1 MSSDKERFRKTKKGT
16 RAVHSGTSPSKN
28 SLNTPVYQSSTFFLD
43 DNAYDMWMAGKPR
56 APVYSGRYYN
66 PTNRAVER
74 KIAHLEGAEDALVF
88 SSGMAAI
95 CTTLI
100 NFLGQGDRLVTTR
113 NLYGGTVGVLDQD
126 FTRFGIDVHYID
138 VRDLG
143 AVEKALKEKETKVL
157 YCETI
162 TNPLLEVSDLPKL
175 AALAKKYGATSIV
188 DSTFATPISCNPIEH
203 GFDLVIHSV
212 TKMLNGHSDL
222 LGGVVAGRKETIN
235 KIWEKLRNFGGSMDP
250 HQASLVER
258 GIKTLQIRYE
268 RSTKTAGLLA
278 EWLNTHPKIKR
289 VIYPGLKTHDDYEL
303 SKTILSGSGN
313 MISFVVDGGDDEG
326 RKMLNNLNVVSQAIS
341 LGGVESLISMP
352 YATTHASWTQ
362 EARVAAG
369 IDLGFVRFSTG
380 LEDFEDLKNDFDNAL
395 SLL

>member
-1 MSSDKERFRKTKKGT
+1 MVSDKSDKKKLGKGT
-16 RAVHSGTSPSKN
+16 KAVHSGTAPSEN
-28 SLNTPVYQSSTFFLD
+28 SLNTPVYQTSTFYLD
-43 DNAYDMWMAGKPR
+43 DKGYKMWMAGEPR

-74 KIAHLEGAEDALVF
+74 KIADLEGAEDALVF

-100 NFLGQGDRLVTTR
+100 NFLGQGDRIVTTR

-126 FTRFGIDVHYID
+126 FVRFGIDVHYID
-138 VRDLG
+138 VRDLD
-143 AVEKALKEKETKVL
+143 AVENALKEKKTKVL
-157 YCETI
+157 YCETV
-162 TNPLLEVSDLPKL
+162 TNPLLEVSDLPAL
-175 AALAKKYGATSIV
+175 AALAKKYGAVSIV

-222 LGGVVAGRKETIN
+222 LGGAVAGRTEMIN

-268 RSTKTAGLLA
+268 RSTETAGFLA
-278 EWLNTHPKIKR
+278 EWLEKHPKIKK
-289 VIYPGLKTHDDYEL
+289 VIYPGLKSHDDYEL
-303 SKTILSGSGN
+303 SKKILLGAGN
-313 MISFVVDGGDDEG
+313 MVSFVVDGGDEVG
-326 RKMLNNLNVVSQAIS
+326 RKMLNSMSVASQAIS

-362 EARVAAG
+362 EARIAAG

-380 LEDFEDLKNDFDNAL
+380 LEDFDDLRNDFDQAL
-395 SLL
+395 SSL

>member
-1 MSSDKERFRKTKKGT
+1 MVSDKSVDKKLGKGT
-16 RAVHSGTSPSKN
+16 KAVHSGTSSSKN
-28 SLNTPVYQSSTFFLD
+28 SLNTPVYQTSTFYLD
-43 DNAYDMWMAGKPR
+43 DNGYKMWMSGQPR

-74 KIAHLEGAEDALVF
+74 KIADLEGAEDALVF

-95 CTTLI
+95 CTTLL
-100 NFLGQGDRLVTTR
+100 NFLGQGDRIVTTR

-126 FTRFGIDVHYID
+126 FVRFGIDVHYID
-138 VRDLG
+138 VRDLD
-143 AVEKALKEKETKVL
+143 AVENALKEKETKVL

-162 TNPLLEVSDLPKL
+162 TNPLLEISDLTAL
-175 AALAKKYGATSIV
+175 AALAKKYGVISIV

-203 GFDLVIHSV
+203 GFDLVIHSL

-222 LGGVVAGRKETIN
+222 LGGTVAGKTEVIN

-258 GIKTLQIRYE
+258 GMKTLQIRYN
-268 RSTKTAGLLA
+268 RSTETAGLLA
-278 EWLNTHPKIKR
+278 TWLENHPKIKK
-289 VIYPGLKTHDDYEL
+289 VIYPGLTSHEDHDL
-303 SKTILSGSGN
+303 SKKILSQSGN
-313 MISFVVDGGDDEG
+313 MVSFVVADGDEAG
-326 RKMLNNLNVVSQAIS
+326 RKMLNKMNVASQAIS

-362 EARVAAG
+362 EARIAAG

-380 LEDFEDLKNDFDNAL
+380 LEDFDDLKNDFEQAL
-395 SLL
+395 SSL

>member
-1 MSSDKERFRKTKKGT
+1 MSSEKNDKKKLGKGT
-16 RAVHSGTSPSKN
+16 KSVHSGTSPSEN
-28 SLNTPVYQSSTFFLD
+28 SLNTPVYQTSTFYLD
-43 DNAYDMWMAGKPR
+43 DNAYKMWMAGEPR

-74 KIAHLEGAEDALVF
+74 KIADLEGAEDALVF

-95 CTTLI
+95 CTTLL
-100 NFLGQGDRLVTTR
+100 NFLGQGDRIVTTR

-126 FTRFGIDVHYID
+126 FVRFGIDVHYID
-138 VRDLG
+138 VRDLD
-143 AVEKALKEKETKVL
+143 AVENALKEKETKVL

-162 TNPLLEVSDLPKL
+162 TNPLLEASDLPAL
-175 AALAKKYGATSIV
+175 ASLAKKYGAVSIV
-188 DSTFATPISCNPIEH
+188 DSTFATPISCNPIEY

-222 LGGVVAGRKETIN
+222 LGGVVAGNKNVIN

-268 RSTKTAGLLA
+268 RSTETAGLIA
-278 EWLNTHPKIKR
+278 EWLESHPKIKK
-289 VIYPGLKTHDDYEL
+289 VIYPGLKSHEDHEL
-303 SKTILSGSGN
+303 CKSMLSGFGN
-313 MISFVVDGGDDEG
+313 MVSFVVDGGDDAG
-326 RKMLNNLNVVSQAIS
+326 RKMLNNMTLASQAIS

-362 EARVAAG
+362 EARISAG

-380 LEDFEDLKNDFDNAL
+380 LEDFDDLKNDFDQAL
-395 SLL
+395 SSL

>member
-1 MSSDKERFRKTKKGT
+1 MANEESDKKELGKGT
-16 RAVHSGTSPSKN
+16 KSVHSGTSPSEN
-28 SLNTPVYQSSTFFLD
+28 SLNTPVYQTSTFYLD
-43 DNAYDMWMAGKPR
+43 DNGYKMWMAGEPR

-74 KIAHLEGAEDALVF
+74 KIADLEGAEDALVF

-95 CTTLI
+95 CTTLL
-100 NFLGQGDRLVTTR
+100 NFLGQGDRIVTTR

-126 FTRFGIDVHYID
+126 FVRFGIDVHYID
-138 VRDLG
+138 VKDLD
-143 AVEKALKEKETKVL
+143 AVESALKEKETKVL

-162 TNPLLEVSDLPKL
+162 TNPLLEASDLPAL
-175 AALAKKYGATSIV
+175 ASLAKKYGAVSIV

-222 LGGVVAGRKETIN
+222 LGGVVAGNKNVIN

-268 RSTKTAGLLA
+268 RSTETAGLIA
-278 EWLNTHPKIKR
+278 EWLESHPKIKK
-289 VIYPGLKTHDDYEL
+289 VIYPGLKSHEDHEL
-303 SKTILSGSGN
+303 CKSMLSGFGN
-313 MISFVVDGGDDEG
+313 MVSFVVDGGDDAG
-326 RKMLNNLNVVSQAIS
+326 RKMLNNMTVASQAIS

-362 EARVAAG
+362 EARISAG

-380 LEDFEDLKNDFDNAL
+380 LEDFDDLKNDFDQAL
-395 SLL
+395 SSL

>member
-1 MSSDKERFRKTKKGT
+1 MVSKKSVDKKLGKGT
-16 RAVHSGTSPSKN
+16 KAVHSGTSSSKN
-28 SLNTPVYQSSTFFLD
+28 SLNTPVYQTSTFYLD
-43 DNAYDMWMAGKPR
+43 DNGYKMWMSGQPR

-74 KIAHLEGAEDALVF
+74 KIADLEGAEDALVF

-95 CTTLI
+95 CTALL
-100 NFLGQGDRLVTTR
+100 NFLGQGDRIVTTR

-126 FTRFGIDVHYID
+126 FVRFGIDVHYID
-138 VRDLG
+138 VRDLD
-143 AVEKALKEKETKVL
+143 AVESALKEKETKVL

-162 TNPLLEVSDLPKL
+162 TNPLLEISDLPAL

-203 GFDLVIHSV
+203 GFDLVIHSL

-222 LGGVVAGRKETIN
+222 LGGTVAGKTEVIN

-258 GIKTLQIRYE
+258 GMKTLQIRYN
-268 RSTKTAGLLA
+268 RSTETAGLLA
-278 EWLNTHPKIKR
+278 KWLENHPKIKK
-289 VIYPGLKTHDDYEL
+289 VIYPGLTSHEDHDL
-303 SKTILSGSGN
+303 SKKILSESGN
-313 MISFVVDGGDDEG
+313 MVSFVVADGDEAG
-326 RKMLNNLNVVSQAIS
+326 RKMLNKMNVASQAIS

-362 EARVAAG
+362 EARIAAG

-380 LEDFEDLKNDFDNAL
+380 LEDFDDLKNDFDQAL
-395 SLL
+395 SSL

>member
-1 MSSDKERFRKTKKGT
+1 MVSKKSVDKKLGKGT
-16 RAVHSGTSPSKN
+16 KAVHSGTSSSKN
-28 SLNTPVYQSSTFFLD
+28 SLNTPVYQTSTFYLD
-43 DNAYDMWMAGKPR
+43 DNGYKMWMSGQPR

-74 KIAHLEGAEDALVF
+74 KIADLEGAEDALVF

-95 CTTLI
+95 CTTLL
-100 NFLGQGDRLVTTR
+100 NFLGQGDRIVTTR

-126 FTRFGIDVHYID
+126 FVRFGIDVHYID
-138 VRDLG
+138 VRDLD
-143 AVEKALKEKETKVL
+143 AVESALKEKETKVL

-162 TNPLLEVSDLPKL
+162 TNPLLEISDLPAL

-203 GFDLVIHSV
+203 GFDLVIHSL

-222 LGGVVAGRKETIN
+222 LGGTVAGKTEVIN

-258 GIKTLQIRYE
+258 GMKTLQIRYN
-268 RSTKTAGLLA
+268 RSTETAGLLA
-278 EWLNTHPKIKR
+278 KWLENHPKIKK
-289 VIYPGLKTHDDYEL
+289 VIYPGLTSHEDHDL
-303 SKTILSGSGN
+303 SKKILSESGN
-313 MISFVVDGGDDEG
+313 MVSFVVADGDEAG
-326 RKMLNNLNVVSQAIS
+326 RKMLNKMNVASQAIS

-362 EARVAAG
+362 EARIAAG

-380 LEDFEDLKNDFDNAL
+380 LEDFNDLKNDFDQAL
-395 SLL
+395 SSL

>member
-1 MSSDKERFRKTKKGT
+1 MVSNKSVDKKLGKGT
-16 RAVHSGTSPSKN
+16 KAVHSGTSSSKN
-28 SLNTPVYQSSTFFLD
+28 SLNTPVYQTSTFYLD
-43 DNAYDMWMAGKPR
+43 DNGYKMWMSGQPR

-74 KIAHLEGAEDALVF
+74 KIADLEGAEDALVF

-95 CTTLI
+95 CTTLL
-100 NFLGQGDRLVTTR
+100 NFLGQGDRIVTTR

-126 FTRFGIDVHYID
+126 FVRFGIDVHYID
-138 VRDLG
+138 VRDLD
-143 AVEKALKEKETKVL
+143 AVESALKEKETKVL

-162 TNPLLEVSDLPKL
+162 TNPLLEISDLPAL
-175 AALAKKYGATSIV
+175 AALAKKYGVISIV

-203 GFDLVIHSV
+203 GFDLVIHSL

-222 LGGVVAGRKETIN
+222 LGGTVAGNTEVIN

-258 GIKTLQIRYE
+258 GMKTLQIRYN
-268 RSTKTAGLLA
+268 RSTETAGLLA
-278 EWLNTHPKIKR
+278 TWLENHPKIKK
-289 VIYPGLKTHDDYEL
+289 VIYPGLTSHEDHDL
-303 SKTILSGSGN
+303 SKKILSQSGN
-313 MISFVVDGGDDEG
+313 MVSFVVADGDEAG
-326 RKMLNNLNVVSQAIS
+326 RKMLNKMNVASQAIS

-362 EARVAAG
+362 EARIAAG

-380 LEDFEDLKNDFDNAL
+380 LEDFDDLKDDFEQAL
-395 SLL
+395 SSL

>member
-1 MSSDKERFRKTKKGT
+1 MSSDNEQFRKKKKGT
-16 RAVHSGTSPSKN
+16 RAIHSGTSPGKN

-43 DNAYDMWMAGKPR
+43 DHAYEMWMNGEPR
-56 APVYSGRYYN
+56 PPVYSGRYYN

-74 KIAHLEGAEDALVF
+74 KIAHLEGADDSLVF

-95 CTTLI
+95 CTTLL

-113 NLYGGTVGVLDQD
+113 NLYGGTVLSLDQD

-138 VRDLG
+138 VKDLD
-143 AVEKALKEKETKVL
+143 AVEEALKEKKTNVL
-157 YCETI
+157 YCETV
-162 TNPLLEVSDLPKL
+162 TNPLLEVSDLPAL
-175 AALAKKYGATSIV
+175 ASLAKKYGAVSIV
-188 DSTFATPISCNPIEH
+188 DSTFATPVACNPLEH

-212 TKMLNGHSDL
+212 TKMLNGHSDV
-222 LGGVVAGRKETIN
+222 LGGTVAGSTELIN
-235 KIWEKLRNFGGSMDP
+235 QIWYKLRNFGGSMDP

-268 RSTKTAGLLA
+268 RSTENAGILA
-278 EWLNTHPKIKR
+278 KWLENHPKIKK
-289 VIYPGLKTHDDYEL
+289 VIYPGLKSHDDYEL
-303 SKTILSGSGN
+303 SKKILLGSGN
-313 MISFVVDGGDDEG
+313 MVSFVVDGGDDVG
-326 RKMLNNLNVVSQAIS
+326 RKMLNSMSVASQAIS

-362 EARVAAG
+362 EARIAAG

-380 LEDFEDLKNDFDNAL
+380 LEDFDDLRNDFDQAL
-395 SLL
+395 SSL

>member
-43 DNAYDMWMAGKPR
+43 DNAYDMWMNGKPR

-74 KIAHLEGAEDALVF
+74 KIAHLEGAEDALIF

-100 NFLGQGDRLVTTR
+100 NFLGQGDRIVTTR

-126 FTRFGIDVHYID
+126 FVRFGIDVHYVD
-138 VRDLG
+138 VRDLDE
-143 AVEKALKEKETKVL
+143 VENALKEKKTKVL
-157 YCETI
+157 YCETV
-162 TNPLLEVSDLPKL
+162 TNPLLEVSDLPAL
-175 AALAKKYGATSIV
+175 ASLAKKYGAISIV
-188 DSTFATPISCNPIEH
+188 DSTFATPISCNPIEY

-222 LGGVVAGRKETIN
+222 LGGTVAGRTEIIN

-268 RSTKTAGLLA
+268 RSTETAGLLA
-278 EWLNTHPKIKR
+278 KWLENHPKIKK
-289 VIYPGLKTHDDYEL
+289 VIYPGLKSHDDYEL
-303 SKTILSGSGN
+303 SKKILLGSGN
-313 MISFVVDGGDDEG
+313 MVSFVVDGGDEVG
-326 RKMLNNLNVVSQAIS
+326 RKMLNSMSVASQAIS

-380 LEDFEDLKNDFDNAL
+380 LEDFDDLRHDFDQAL
-395 SLL
+395 SSL

>member
-1 MSSDKERFRKTKKGT
+1 MVTNTNNGKKLGKGT
-16 RAVHSGTSPSKN
+16 KAVHSGTSPSEN
-28 SLNTPVYQSSTFFLD
+28 SLNTPVYQTSTFYLD
-43 DNAYDMWMAGKPR
+43 DKGYKMWMAGEPR

-74 KIAHLEGAEDALVF
+74 KIADLEGAEDALVF

-100 NFLGQGDRLVTTR
+100 NFLGQGDRIVTTR

-126 FTRFGIDVHYID
+126 FIRFGIDIHYVD
-138 VRDLG
+138 VRDLD

-157 YCETI
+157 YCETV
-162 TNPLLEVSDLPKL
+162 TNPLLEVSDLPAL
-175 AALAKKYGATSIV
+175 AALAKKYGAVSIV
-188 DSTFATPISCNPIEH
+188 DGTFATPISSNPIEH
-203 GFDLVIHSV
+203 GFDLVIHSL

-222 LGGVVAGRKETIN
+222 LGGAVAGKTNVIN

-258 GIKTLQIRYE
+258 GMKTLQIRYE
-268 RSTKTAGLLA
+268 RSTETAGRLA
-278 EWLNTHPKIKR
+278 KWLEHHPKIKK
-289 VIYPGLKTHDDYEL
+289 VIYPGLNSHDDYDL
-303 SKTILSGSGN
+303 SKKILKGSGN
-313 MISFVVDGGDDEG
+313 MVSFVVNGGDDQG
-326 RKMLNNLNVVSQAIS
+326 RKMLNNMTVTSQAIS

-362 EARVAAG
+362 EARLAAG
-369 IDLGFVRFSTG
+369 IELGFVRFSTG
-380 LEDFEDLKNDFDNAL
+380 LEDFDDLKEDFDKAL
-395 SLL
+395 SSL

>member
-1 MSSDKERFRKTKKGT
+1 MVSEKSVDKKLGKGT
-16 RAVHSGTSPSKN
+16 KAVHSGTLSSKN
-28 SLNTPVYQSSTFFLD
+28 SLNTPVYQTSTFYLD
-43 DNAYDMWMAGKPR
+43 DNGYKMWMSGQPR

-74 KIAHLEGAEDALVF
+74 KIADLEGAEDALVF

-95 CTTLI
+95 CTTLL
-100 NFLGQGDRLVTTR
+100 NFLGQGDRIVTTR

-126 FTRFGIDVHYID
+126 FVRFGIDVHYID
-138 VRDLG
+138 VRDLD
-143 AVEKALKEKETKVL
+143 AVESALKEKETKVL

-162 TNPLLEVSDLPKL
+162 TNPLLEISDLPAL
-175 AALAKKYGATSIV
+175 AALAKKYGAISIV

-203 GFDLVIHSV
+203 GFDLVIHSL

-222 LGGVVAGRKETIN
+222 LGGTVAGKTEVIN

-258 GIKTLQIRYE
+258 GMKTLQIRYN
-268 RSTKTAGLLA
+268 RSTETAGLLA
-278 EWLNTHPKIKR
+278 TWLENHPKIKK
-289 VIYPGLKTHDDYEL
+289 VIYPGLTSHEDHDL
-303 SKTILSGSGN
+303 SKKILSQSGN
-313 MISFVVDGGDDEG
+313 MVSFVVADGDEAG
-326 RKMLNNLNVVSQAIS
+326 RKMLNKMNVASQAIS

-362 EARVAAG
+362 EARIAAG

-380 LEDFEDLKNDFDNAL
+380 LEDFDDLKNDFDQAL
-395 SLL
+395 SSL

>member
-1 MSSDKERFRKTKKGT
+1 MSSDKEHLRKSKKGT

-28 SLNTPVYQSSTFFLD
+28 SLNTPIYQTSTFYLD
-43 DNAYDMWMAGKPR
+43 DKGYKMWMAGEPR

-74 KIAHLEGAEDALVF
+74 KIADLEGAEDALVF

-100 NFLGQGDRLVTTR
+100 NFLGQGDRIVTTR

-138 VRDLG
+138 VRDLD
-143 AVEKALKEKETKVL
+143 AVENALKEKETKVL

-162 TNPLLEVSDLPKL
+162 TNPLLEVSDLPAL
-175 AALAKKYGATSIV
+175 AALAKKYGAISIV
-188 DSTFATPISCNPIEH
+188 DSTFATPISCNPIEY

-222 LGGVVAGRKETIN
+222 LGGTVAGRTEMIN

-268 RSTKTAGLLA
+268 RSTETAGLLA
-278 EWLNTHPKIKR
+278 EWLDAHPKIKR
-289 VIYPGLKTHDDYEL
+289 VIYPGLKTHDDYDL
-303 SKTILSGSGN
+303 CKKMLSGSGN
-313 MISFVVDGGDDEG
+313 MISFVVAGGDDEG
-326 RKMLNNLNVVSQAIS
+326 RKMLNNMHIASQAIS

-362 EARVAAG
+362 EARIAAG

-380 LEDFEDLKNDFDNAL
+380 LEDFDDLRNDFDQAL

>member
-138 VRDLG
+138 VRDLD